1 MRRALDQG
9 EFQLWILFF
18 VDGRTFRVVGGEAL
32 SRWNHP
38 GQGLLHPSQFVP
50 LLEREGRISQLDLSA
65 MERACTFLE
74 RLGERQAGDFFLS
87 CNISRKTFADA
98 GFVRACRKILGRH
111 AFPRKLLILEVTES
125 GQLRRR
131 EEEQMLRNMV
141 ELRTL
146 GLRVIFDDFG
156 MGFSSFHD
164 LQEYPVD
171 GLKLDKYLV
180 DNMETSQG
188 RIILNA
194 LVRAGHELGR
204 TILAEGVEMTG
215 RWRCSSC
222 TAMCSRA
229 FASRIR
235 CWRRR
240 RSGRSWS
247 GTDRRRSGFWKESDD
262 AAGHTGKRGPEYAAD
277 CG

>member
-1 MRRALDQG
+1 
-9 EFQLWILFF
+9 
-18 VDGRTFRVVGGEAL
+18 
-32 SRWNHP
+32 
-38 GQGLLHPSQFVP
+38 
-50 LLEREGRISQLDLSA
+50 
-65 MERACTFLE
+65 
-74 RLGERQAGDFFLS
+74 
-87 CNISRKTFADA
+87 
-98 GFVRACRKILGRH
+98 
-111 AFPRKLLILEVTES
+111 
-125 GQLRRR
+125 
-131 EEEQMLRNMV
+131 MLRNMV

-188 RIILNA
+188 R
-194 LVRAGHELGR
+194 

-229 FASRIR
+229 FASRAR
-235 CWRRR
+235 CRRRR
-240 RSGRSWS
+240 RSGRSWRA
-247 GTDRRRSGFWKESDD
+247 RRRSGFWKESDD